1 MLYELLG
8 EIQLF
13 RAENSLSNLKFEMQ
27 LAYLVD
33 ISLKQLKLEI

>member
-13 RAENSLSNLKFEMQ
+13 QAENRLSNLKFEMQ
-27 LAYLVD
+27 LDYLVD